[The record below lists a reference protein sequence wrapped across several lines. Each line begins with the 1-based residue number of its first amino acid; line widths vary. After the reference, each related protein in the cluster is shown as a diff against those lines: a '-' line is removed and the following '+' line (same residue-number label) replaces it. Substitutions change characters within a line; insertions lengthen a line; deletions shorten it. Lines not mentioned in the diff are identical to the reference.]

1 MKNSDHGIG
10 VDLLCLRREARF
22 RQAGPHQV
30 AVERT
35 DLNRVP
41 QHQQVTIHLGSRFMS
56 QIIRIDGIC
65 DNGR

>member
-1 MKNSDHGIG
+1 
-10 VDLLCLRREARF
+10 
-22 RQAGPHQV
+22 
-30 AVERT
+30 
-35 DLNRVP
+35 VP